1 MPRSTRHIIHE
12 IYSDVMF
19 ELAEEAGLVEQVM
32 DDLEAVATVLQDEPE
47 FLSLLTLGQVKDDE
61 KAGMIRRVFKGRIK
75 DLTLDFMCVLAKRN
89 RMNFI
94 HGISDRY
101 EVLLDERK
109 NLYRIDVTLA
119 KEPTDTQVEKLK
131 ADIKGAIGA
140 EIKLSV
146 DVDPEI
152 IGGIIIRKGDLMVDN
167 SVRTILNRTVNVIM
181 QRSMEKQK
189 NQSQKQNEQQ

>member
-1 MPRSTRHIIHE
+1 MARSARHIIHE

-32 DDLEAVATVLQDEPE
+32 DDLEAVASVLQDEPD
-47 FLSLLTLGQVKDDE
+47 FLSLLTVGRIKDDE
-61 KAGMIRRVFKGRIK
+61 KAHMIRRVFKGRIN
-75 DLTLDFMCVLAKRN
+75 DLTLDFLCVLAKRN

-109 NLYRIDVTLA
+109 NLHRIDITLA
-119 KEPTDTQVEKLK
+119 REPTDEQVEKLK
-131 ADIKGAIGA
+131 AGIKDAVGA

-146 DVDPEI
+146 EVDPAI
-152 IGGIIIRKGDLMVDN
+152 LGGIIIRKGDLMVDN
-167 SVRTILNRTVNVIM
+167 SVRTILNRTVNAIVA
-181 QRSMEKQK
+181 RSKEKHK
-189 NQSQKQNEQQ
+189 EQT

>member
-1 MPRSTRHIIHE
+1 
-12 IYSDVMF
+12 MF
-19 ELAEEAGLVEQVM
+19 ELAEESGLVEQVM
-32 DDLEAVATVLQDEPE
+32 DDLEAVAAVLQDEPE
-47 FLSLLTLGQVKDDE
+47 FLSLLTVGQIKEDE
-61 KAGMIRRVFKGRIK
+61 KAQMIRRVFKGRIN

-119 KEPTDTQVEKLK
+119 AEPTDEQLDKLK
-131 ADIKGAIGA
+131 ADIKDAIGA

-167 SVRTILNRTVNVIM
+167 SVRTILNRTVNAIM
-181 QRSMEKQK
+181 TRSKEKHK
-189 NQSQKQNEQQ
+189 EQA

>member
-1 MPRSTRHIIHE
+1 MAQSARHIIHE

-19 ELAEEAGLVEQVM
+19 ELAEESGLVEQVM
-32 DDLEAVATVLQDEPE
+32 DDLEAVASVLKDEPE
-47 FLSLLTLGQVKDDE
+47 FLSLLTVGQVKEEE
-61 KAGMIRRVFKGRIK
+61 KAKMIRRVFKGRIN

-109 NLYRIDVTLA
+109 NLHRIDVTLA
-119 KEPTDTQVEKLK
+119 NEPTDQQVEKIK
-131 ADIKGAIGA
+131 ADIKAAIGA

-146 DVDPEI
+146 EVDPQI

-167 SVRTILNRTVNVIM
+167 SVRTILNRTVDAIIIK
-181 QRSMEKQK
+181 SKEKAGSK
-189 NQSQKQNEQQ
+189 TNQ

>member
-1 MPRSTRHIIHE
+1 MARNARHIIHE

-32 DDLEAVATVLQDEPE
+32 DDLEAVDEVLTNEPE
-47 FLSLLTLGQVKDDE
+47 FVSLLTLGHVKDDE
-61 KAGMIRRVFKGRIK
+61 KAKMIRRVFKDRIH

-89 RMNFI
+89 RMSFI

-109 NLYRIDVTLA
+109 NLHRIEVTLA
-119 KEPTDTQVEKLK
+119 KEPTPELVEKLK
-131 ADIKGAIGA
+131 VDIREAIGA

-146 DVDPEI
+146 NVEPEI

-167 SVRTILNRTVNVIM
+167 SVRTILDRTVNVIM
-181 QRSMEKQK
+181 KRSKEKQTE
-189 NQSQKQNEQQ
+189 N